1 MYSREES
8 VKIKKEFWTT
18 FGIYMK
24 KYIPIYGEKINW
36 VNFNTNC
43 KPIYFQLDADN
54 KTARFYI
61 DIRDKNKSIRELF
74 YLQLL
79 EYQKVLN
86 EKLGDL
92 IWLSE
97 FTNINGIK
105 HPRIYIEMHS
115 KSIYNKN
122 DWEDL
127 FIFFEEKIVGIKEFW
142 DMVDTIFIDLENNL

>member
-105 HPRIYIEMHS
+105 HPRIYIEMHG
-115 KSIYNKN
+115 KSIYNKK